1 MTSPNRPRAF
11 RLPAAE
17 PAEGLEGIV
26 PPPVPPNAVRIVEEP
41 FEIVEAADGTAVPVA
56 PKSRAPWLSVLM
68 LALGGLVSLGIG
80 LSLERMIADLF
91 SAAPWLGGVAL
102 ALLVLAAI
110 AFLALVMRELA
121 GIWRERRIEKLRAKA
136 IEAIATRDHTGAQAV
151 VAELCD
157 LYATRTGL
165 AAGRQRLRALG
176 DTILDVD
183 DRIGL
188 AEHELLEPLD
198 RQARNAIASAAKQVS
213 AVTALSPRA
222 IVDVAFVV
230 FAAVRLLR
238 QIATIYGGRPG
249 FPRLP
254 ASRPRRLCA
263 SDRHGRDGGGREHDP
278 AGARPRHR
286 RAGLGEARR
295 GRAQRPDDRP
305 VRPRRPGRLPPAP
318 LRQGRAAAP
327 IGRGRGAAEADGRGR
342 EGVNQ
347 SPLRKPARRISPSGH
362 GPCPLA
368 TLMWPD
374 SPASTRAEPQE

>member
-11 RLPAAE
+11 RIPAAE
-17 PAEGLEGIV
+17 PAEGPEGV
-26 PPPVPPNAVRIVEEP
+26 GPLPAPPNAVRIVEEP

-68 LALGGLVSLGIG
+68 LALSGLVSLGIG

-102 ALLVLAAI
+102 ALLAIAGI

-121 GIWRERRIEKLRAKA
+121 GIWRERRIETLRAKA
-136 IEAIATRDHTGAQAV
+136 VEAIATRDHTGAQAV
-151 VAELCD
+151 VAELST

-165 AAGRQRLRALG
+165 AAGRQRLAALG
-176 DTILDVD
+176 ETILDVD

-230 FAAVRLLR
+230 FAAMRLLR

-249 FPRLP
+249 FLGFLRLARSAFAHLTVTGGMAVGESMIQQVLGLGIAARVSAKLGEGVLNGLMTARFGLAALAVCRPLPFVREEPPRL
-254 ASRPRRLCA
+254 
-263 SDRHGRDGGGREHDP
+263 SDVAGELLKPMGG
-278 AGARPRHR
+278 
-286 RAGLGEARR
+286 
-295 GRAQRPDDRP
+295 
-305 VRPRRPGRLPPAP
+305 
-318 LRQGRAAAP
+318 
-327 IGRGRGAAEADGRGR
+327 ADK
-342 EGVNQ
+342 E
-347 SPLRKPARRISPSGH
+347 
-362 GPCPLA
+362 
-368 TLMWPD
+368 
-374 SPASTRAEPQE
+374 